1 MASSGFFACLVLLLL
16 LSFPWCETRPLT
28 PYIEGRNL
36 IASIQAIAAKE
47 ALNNRE
53 AKLIGSAS
61 ATAEAWTNINVS
73 GYINKGLYGSKRLS
87 PGGPDPEHHW

>member
-1 MASSGFFACLVLLLL
+1 MASSRFFACLVLLLL

-47 ALNNRE
+47 AL
-53 AKLIGSAS
+53 IGSAS
-61 ATAEAWTNINVS
+61 ATAEAWNNINVS
-73 GYINKGLYGSKRLS
+73 GYTYTNKGLYGSKRLS
-87 PGGPDPEHHW
+87 PGGPDPEHHP